1 MKKLIAIVGSNAENS
16 TNRDLLNYMK
26 RHFADEA
33 DIELVEIKDFPMF
46 DKPASKEVPE
56 MVKEI
61 ANKIEASDGVI
72 ISTSEYN
79 HSIPST
85 LRNALHWLSYYIYPL
100 VDKPVMI
107 TGASYGRLGSS
118 RAQVHLRQI
127 LDSRDIK
134 ARVMPNNEF
143 MLGYSLQAFDE
154 NGDLKD
160 EETIAHLD
168 DIFREFLIFM
178 EVTDL
183 FIQKFG
189 SQEDDVKNVKW
200 EASEKEEA

>member
-107 TGASYGRLGSS
+107 TGASYGCLGSS
-118 RAQVHLRQI
+118 RAHVHLRQI

>member
-118 RAQVHLRQI
+118 RAQVHLRQV